1 MSNNNYSQ
9 AYLKKINGILNVIF
23 NYASKYY
30 DLKNNPCIKAGSMG
44 RHKSKEI
51 VIYTHEQMKVLLKN
65 IYDYTDY
72 TIFSILFYTG
82 MRKDE
87 LFALT
92 KKDINS
98 DKGIIN
104 INKSYQ
110 RIAKENVIT
119 PPKTPNSIRKVEIP
133 LFLIKNDYMRL
144 RGRLKIAQR
153 NSELT
158 QDFTI
163 HCFKHSHVSLL
174 IELGY
179 SVLIIAEHIG
189 DTVETTLKTYSHL
202 YPDKQ
207 VQLVNK
213 LEEMNNSTILVP
225 KPPTKKEKTLNLSR
239 VFSIN

>member
-51 VIYTHEQMKVLLKN
+51 VKVLLKN

-133 LFLIKNDYMRL
+133 LFLIKND
-144 RGRLKIAQR
+144 
-153 NSELT
+153 
-158 QDFTI
+158 D
-163 HCFKHSHVSLL
+163 
-174 IELGY
+174 
-179 SVLIIAEHIG
+179 
-189 DTVETTLKTYSHL
+189 
-202 YPDKQ
+202 
-207 VQLVNK
+207 
-213 LEEMNNSTILVP
+213 
-225 KPPTKKEKTLNLSR
+225 
-239 VFSIN
+239 

>member
-1 MSNNNYSQ
+1 
-9 AYLKKINGILNVIF
+9 
-23 NYASKYY
+23 
-30 DLKNNPCIKAGSMG
+30 
-44 RHKSKEI
+44 
-51 VIYTHEQMKVLLKN
+51 MKVLLKN

-133 LFLIKNDYMRL
+133 LFLIKND
-144 RGRLKIAQR
+144 
-153 NSELT
+153 
-158 QDFTI
+158 D
-163 HCFKHSHVSLL
+163 
-174 IELGY
+174 
-179 SVLIIAEHIG
+179 
-189 DTVETTLKTYSHL
+189 
-202 YPDKQ
+202 
-207 VQLVNK
+207 
-213 LEEMNNSTILVP
+213 
-225 KPPTKKEKTLNLSR
+225 
-239 VFSIN
+239 

>member
-9 AYLKKINGILNVIF
+9 AYLKKINSILNVIF

-30 DLKNNPCIKAGSMG
+30 DLKNNPCIKADSMG
-44 RHKSKEI
+44 RHKSKEM

-133 LFLIKNDYMRL
+133 LFLIKND
-144 RGRLKIAQR
+144 
-153 NSELT
+153 
-158 QDFTI
+158 D
-163 HCFKHSHVSLL
+163 
-174 IELGY
+174 
-179 SVLIIAEHIG
+179 
-189 DTVETTLKTYSHL
+189 
-202 YPDKQ
+202 
-207 VQLVNK
+207 
-213 LEEMNNSTILVP
+213 
-225 KPPTKKEKTLNLSR
+225 
-239 VFSIN
+239 